1 MMFSNLIFSTIIFL
15 FSIINL
21 AEALEN
27 KILFKINNEIVTTID
42 ISNEINYLK
51 ATNKQI
57 NQLEKNTIIEIA
69 KNSLIKDKI
78 KKIELLKITKKLEL
92 EQDYLNLMVENI
104 FSNLG
109 LSNVE
114 EFYSHLNYHGTN
126 IGIIEEKIKID
137 AYWRQMIY
145 AKYKN
150 KIKVD
155 KNKIL
160 KEISNKKIISYELS
174 EILFE
179 EKKKDQLEQKF
190 NIIKKSINLNGFE
203 NTALMY
209 GMSDSAKNG
218 GKIGWVNETAIS
230 PKILKELL
238 PIEIGEITKPII
250 VPGGFLILKIN
261 NKKEKQI
268 EIDTKKEV
276 DKIANIQI
284 NEQLNQ
290 FSNLYFNKIRKDI
303 IISEL

>member
-1 MMFSNLIFSTIIFL
+1 
-15 FSIINL
+15 
-21 AEALEN
+21 
-27 KILFKINNEIVTTID
+27 
-42 ISNEINYLK
+42 
-51 ATNKQI
+51 
-57 NQLEKNTIIEIA
+57 
-69 KNSLIKDKI
+69 
-78 KKIELLKITKKLEL
+78 
-92 EQDYLNLMVENI
+92 
-104 FSNLG
+104 
-109 LSNVE
+109 
-114 EFYSHLNYHGTN
+114 
-126 IGIIEEKIKID
+126 
-137 AYWRQMIY
+137 
-145 AKYKN
+145 
-150 KIKVD
+150 
-155 KNKIL
+155 
-160 KEISNKKIISYELS
+160 
-174 EILFE
+174 
-179 EKKKDQLEQKF
+179 
-190 NIIKKSINLNGFE
+190 
-203 NTALMY
+203 MY